1 MLQDFDKTLEKLFV
15 QQGKL
20 NSSDIEISFEQPTR
34 EWSGRL
40 NRPTLNCFCFDVRE
54 NLKLRNMEMTTTPIN
69 GNRGRTSM
77 PPRRMDLSY
86 LVTAWARKIED
97 EHQLLWRALG
107 VIKRVS
113 VLLPEDCEGAM
124 RYQTLPIPLLVA
136 DMSTL
141 GINLVDLWS
150 VMDNQMRL
158 GFTVVATVELD
169 TQMGFEGPLVLEAFV
184 RVGEADRPQKRKFS
198 RQPEEIHI
206 KPKPDDSA
214 EAEDSEDT

>member
-1 MLQDFDKTLEKLFV
+1 MLQDLDKTLEKLFIHE
-15 QQGKL
+15 GKL

-40 NRPTLNCFCFDVRE
+40 NRPTLNCFCFDMRE
-54 NLKLRNMEMTTTPIN
+54 NLKLRNMEMTTTNN

-77 PPRRMDLSY
+77 PPRRINLSY

-97 EHQLLWRALG
+97 EHQLLWRALST
-107 VIKRVS
+107 IKRIPN
-113 VLLPEDCEGAM
+113 LQPEDCEGAM
-124 RYQTLPIPLLVA
+124 RYQNLPVPLLVA
-136 DMSTL
+136 DPSEM

-158 GFTVVATVELD
+158 GFTVIATVELD

-184 RVGEADRPQKRKFS
+184 RVGEANRP
-198 RQPEEIHI
+198 E
-206 KPKPDDSA
+206 
-214 EAEDSEDT
+214 

>member
-1 MLQDFDKTLEKLFV
+1 MLQDFDKTLEKLLI

-20 NSSDIEISFEQPTR
+20 GSDIEVAFEQPTR

-40 NRPTLNCFCFDVRE
+40 NRPTLNCFCFDMRE
-54 NLKLRNMEMTTTPIN
+54 NLKLRSMEMTTTNN
-69 GNRGRTSM
+69 GNRGRTVF
-77 PPRRMDLSY
+77 PARRIDLSY

-97 EHQLLWRALG
+97 EHQLLWRAL
-107 VIKRVS
+107 S
-113 VLLPEDCEGAM
+113 VLKRFPQLEPEDCEGMM
-124 RYQTLPIPLLVA
+124 RYQNLPIPVLVG
-136 DMSTL
+136 DPSGL

-184 RVGEADRPQKRKFS
+184 RVGEANRPERRKFS
-198 RQPEEIHI
+198 RQPEEIRI
-206 KPKPDDSA
+206 KPKPDDNP
-214 EAEDSEDT
+214 EAEDT

>member
-1 MLQDFDKTLEKLFV
+1 MLQDLDKTLEKLFI

-40 NRPTLNCFCFDVRE
+40 NRPTLNCFCFDMRE

-107 VIKRVS
+107 AIKGIPN
-113 VLLPEDCEGAM
+113 LQPEDCEGSM
-124 RYQTLPIPLLVA
+124 RYQNLPIPLLVA
-136 DMSTL
+136 DPSGM

-184 RVGEADRPQKRKFS
+184 RVGEANRPERRKLS
-198 RQPEEIHI
+198 RQPEEIRI
-206 KPKPDDSA
+206 RPKPDDSDSP
-214 EAEDSEDT
+214 EAEDT